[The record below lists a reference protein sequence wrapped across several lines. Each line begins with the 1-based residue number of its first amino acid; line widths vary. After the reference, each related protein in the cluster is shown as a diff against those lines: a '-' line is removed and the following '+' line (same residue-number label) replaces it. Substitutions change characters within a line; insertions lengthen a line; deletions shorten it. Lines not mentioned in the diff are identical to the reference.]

1 MDAWS
6 DQCEKETEGDGTKGL
21 GCLSLV
27 DSGAVGKGSLS
38 YVRTRARALSCGSL
52 PSVSSCL
59 AEILPSPNPPPFFF
73 VSGIPLALQRSPL
86 DTSSECLQINDIRQR
101 RNI

>member
-6 DQCEKETEGDGTKGL
+6 DQGEKETEGDGTKGL

-27 DSGAVGKGSLS
+27 DSGAVGKGRLS
-38 YVRTRARALSCGSL
+38 YVRTHAHALSCGSL
-52 PSVSSCL
+52 PSPSSCL
-59 AEILPSPNPPPFFF
+59 AEILPPPTPPFFF

-86 DTSSECLQINDIRQR
+86 DTSSESLQINDIR
-101 RNI
+101 